1 VGELWSGLPYDRFLC
16 ATART
21 RNGVFELVFCLG
33 QDSEVSAM
41 CCTRGSTLVTRDRAP
56 SRLPTITVRLSP
68 EEKLRFTELAASR
81 GLSECAL
88 AIGTLRAL
96 LIPGTPSTANVPS
109 ASARE
114 AATDR
119 ITIRL
124 RPGDGA
130 ALEARAARRQMKTS
144 TYLAALVRSHIAAD
158 AVLTAHELETVKQA
172 VVVLAG
178 VGRVLSKI
186 ARCGS
191 QGGALSPEVR
201 QALAQTRSVVATVEQ
216 RISDLARAALRSWE
230 SRYE

>member
-1 VGELWSGLPYDRFLC
+1 MS
-16 ATART
+16 AT
-21 RNGVFELVFCLG
+21 
-33 QDSEVSAM
+33 
-41 CCTRGSTLVTRDRAP
+41 CCTRGSTLVSSGAR

-68 EEKLRFTELAASR
+68 EEKQRFAELAAGR

-88 AIGTLRAL
+88 AAAALRAL
-96 LIPGTPSTANVPS
+96 FAPDASSAFSIPS
-109 ASARE
+109 ASRRE

-130 ALEARAARRQMKTS
+130 ALEARAARRQMKVS
-144 TYLAALVRSHIAAD
+144 TYLAALVRVHIAAD
-158 AVLTAHELETVKQA
+158 TVLTANELETVKQA

-178 VGRVLSKI
+178 VGRLLSRI

-191 QGGALSPEVR
+191 QEGSLPPDVR
-201 QALAQTRSVVATVEQ
+201 LAPAQTRSVVAAVEQ
-216 RISDLARAALRSWE
+216 RTSDLARAALWSWE

>member
-1 VGELWSGLPYDRFLC
+1 
-16 ATART
+16 
-21 RNGVFELVFCLG
+21 
-33 QDSEVSAM
+33 M
-41 CCTRGSTLVTRDRAP
+41 CCTRGSTLVTSDGAR

-68 EEKLRFTELAASR
+68 EEKRRFAELAAYR

-88 AIGTLRAL
+88 AVATLRAL
-96 LIPGTPSTANVPS
+96 LTPGGASSVLNVPI
-109 ASARE
+109 ASRRE
-114 AATDR
+114 GATDR

-130 ALEARAARRQMKTS
+130 ALEARAARRRMKTS

-158 AVLTAHELETVKQA
+158 TVLTAHELETVKQA

-178 VGRVLSKI
+178 VGRVLSRI

-191 QGGALSPEVR
+191 QGAALSPEVR
-201 QALAQTRSVVATVEQ
+201 QSLAQTRSVVAAVEQ
-216 RISDLARAALRSWE
+216 RVSHLARAVLRSWE

>member
-1 VGELWSGLPYDRFLC
+1 
-16 ATART
+16 
-21 RNGVFELVFCLG
+21 
-33 QDSEVSAM
+33 VSAM
-41 CCTRGSTLVTRDRAP
+41 CCTRGSTLVTSGRAP

-68 EEKLRFTELAASR
+68 EEKRRFAELAASR

-88 AIGTLRAL
+88 AAGTLRAL
-96 LIPGTPSTANVPS
+96 LNPGISSTINATS

-130 ALEARAARRQMKTS
+130 ALDARAARRRMKTS
-144 TYLAALVRSHIAAD
+144 TYLAALVRSHIAANT
-158 AVLTAHELETVKQA
+158 VLTAHELETVKQA

-178 VGRVLSKI
+178 VGRVLSRI

-191 QGGALSPEVR
+191 QGAALSPEVR
-201 QALAQTRSVVATVEQ
+201 QALAQTRSVVAAVEQ
-216 RISDLARAALRSWE
+216 RISDLTRVALRSWE

>member
-1 VGELWSGLPYDRFLC
+1 M
-16 ATART
+16 
-21 RNGVFELVFCLG
+21 
-33 QDSEVSAM
+33 SAM
-41 CCTRGSTLVTRDRAP
+41 CRTRGSTLVSSDRT

-68 EEKLRFTELAASR
+68 EDKRRFAELAASR

-88 AIGTLRAL
+88 AVGTLRAL
-96 LIPGTPSTANVPS
+96 LIPGTSSTVNIPSS
-109 ASARE
+109 SARE

-130 ALEARAARRQMKTS
+130 AIEARAAQRRMKAS

-158 AVLTAHELETVKQA
+158 MVLTVDELDSVKKA

-178 VGRVLSKI
+178 VGRLLSRI
-186 ARCGS
+186 ARCGG
-191 QGGALSPEVR
+191 QGGSLSPEAR
-201 QALAQTRSVVATVEQ
+201 QALAQTRSVVTAIEQ
-216 RISDLARAALRSWE
+216 RTSDLARAALRSWE

>member
-1 VGELWSGLPYDRFLC
+1 M
-16 ATART
+16 
-21 RNGVFELVFCLG
+21 
-33 QDSEVSAM
+33 SAM
-41 CCTRGSTLVTRDRAP
+41 CCTRGSILVTSNRPR

-68 EEKLRFTELAASR
+68 EEKQGFAELAASR

-88 AIGTLRAL
+88 AVATLRAL
-96 LIPGTPSTANVPS
+96 LTPSTSSALNIPS
-109 ASARE
+109 ASHRE

-130 ALEARAARRQMKTS
+130 ALEARAARRRMKTS

-158 AVLTAHELETVKQA
+158 TVLTAHELETVKQA

-178 VGRVLSKI
+178 VGRVLSRI

-191 QGGALSPEVR
+191 QGAALSPEVR
-201 QALAQTRSVVATVEQ
+201 QSLAQTRSVVAAVEQ
-216 RISDLARAALRSWE
+216 RVSHLARAVLRSWE

>member
-1 VGELWSGLPYDRFLC
+1 
-16 ATART
+16 
-21 RNGVFELVFCLG
+21 
-33 QDSEVSAM
+33 VSAM
-41 CCTRGSTLVTRDRAP
+41 CSTRGSALVTSDRAR

-68 EEKLRFTELAASR
+68 EEKQRFAELAARR

-88 AIGTLRAL
+88 AVATLRSL
-96 LIPGTPSTANVPS
+96 LTPSTSAALNIPS
-109 ASARE
+109 PSRRE

-130 ALEARAARRQMKTS
+130 ALEARAARRRMKTS

-158 AVLTAHELETVKQA
+158 TVLTADELDSAKKA

-178 VGRVLSKI
+178 VGRLLSRI
-186 ARCGS
+186 AGCGG
-191 QGGALSPEVR
+191 QGASLSPETR
-201 QALAQTRSVVATVEQ
+201 QALAQTRSVVAAVEQ

-230 SRYE
+230 CRYE

>member
-1 VGELWSGLPYDRFLC
+1 M
-16 ATART
+16 
-21 RNGVFELVFCLG
+21 
-33 QDSEVSAM
+33 SAM
-41 CCTRGSTLVTRDRAP
+41 CCTRGSILVTSDRA

-68 EEKLRFTELAASR
+68 DEKQRFAELAASR

-88 AIGTLRAL
+88 AVTTLRAL
-96 LIPGTPSTANVPS
+96 LTPGTSSALNIPS
-109 ASARE
+109 ASRRE

-130 ALEARAARRQMKTS
+130 ALEARAARRRMKAS

-158 AVLTAHELETVKQA
+158 TVLTVNELETVKQA

-178 VGRVLSKI
+178 VGRLLSRI

-191 QGGALSPEVR
+191 QEGSLPPEVR
-201 QALAQTRSVVATVEQ
+201 QALAQTRSVVADVEQ
-216 RISDLARAALRSWE
+216 RTSDLARAALRSWE

>member
-1 VGELWSGLPYDRFLC
+1 
-16 ATART
+16 
-21 RNGVFELVFCLG
+21 
-33 QDSEVSAM
+33 
-41 CCTRGSTLVTRDRAP
+41 VTSDRAR

-68 EEKLRFTELAASR
+68 EEKRRFAELAASR
-81 GLSECAL
+81 GLSEGAL
-88 AIGTLRAL
+88 AVGTLRAL
-96 LIPGTPSTANVPS
+96 LIPGTSSTVNIPSVST
-109 ASARE
+109 RE

-130 ALEARAARRQMKTS
+130 ALEERAVRRRMKTS

-158 AVLTAHELETVKQA
+158 TVLTAHELETVKQA

-178 VGRVLSKI
+178 VGRVLSRI

-191 QGGALSPEVR
+191 QGATLSPEAH
-201 QALAQTRSVVATVEQ
+201 QALTQTRSVVAAAEQ

>member
-1 VGELWSGLPYDRFLC
+1 M
-16 ATART
+16 
-21 RNGVFELVFCLG
+21 
-33 QDSEVSAM
+33 SAM
-41 CCTRGSTLVTRDRAP
+41 CCTRGSALVTSDRAG

-68 EEKLRFTELAASR
+68 EEKRRFAELAASR

-88 AIGTLRAL
+88 AAVTLRGLPAPDTSSVL
-96 LIPGTPSTANVPS
+96 NIPS
-109 ASARE
+109 ASRRE

-124 RPGDGA
+124 RPGDGT
-130 ALEARAARRQMKTS
+130 ALQARAARRRMKTS

-158 AVLTAHELETVKQA
+158 TVLTAEELETVKQA

-178 VGRVLSKI
+178 VGRVLSRI

-191 QGGALSPEVR
+191 QEGSLSPEVR
-201 QALAQTRSVVATVEQ
+201 QALAQTRSVVAAVEQ
-216 RISDLARAALRSWE
+216 RTSDLARAALRSWE

>member
-1 VGELWSGLPYDRFLC
+1 
-16 ATART
+16 
-21 RNGVFELVFCLG
+21 
-33 QDSEVSAM
+33 
-41 CCTRGSTLVTRDRAP
+41 VTSDRAR

-68 EEKLRFTELAASR
+68 EEKRRFAELAASR

-88 AIGTLRAL
+88 AVVTLRAL
-96 LIPGTPSTANVPS
+96 LIPGTSSVRDIPK
-109 ASARE
+109 ASPRE

-130 ALEARAARRQMKTS
+130 ALEARAARRRMKTS

-158 AVLTAHELETVKQA
+158 TVLTANELETVKQA
-172 VVVLAG
+172 VIVLAG
-178 VGRVLSKI
+178 VGRVLSRI

-191 QGGALSPEVR
+191 QEGSLSSEAR
-201 QALAQTRSVVATVEQ
+201 QALAQTRSVVAAVEQ
-216 RISDLARAALRSWE
+216 RTIDLARAALRSWE

>member
-1 VGELWSGLPYDRFLC
+1 M
-16 ATART
+16 
-21 RNGVFELVFCLG
+21 
-33 QDSEVSAM
+33 SAM
-41 CCTRGSTLVTRDRAP
+41 CCTRGSTLVTSDRAR

-68 EEKLRFTELAASR
+68 EEKRRFAELAASR

-88 AIGTLRAL
+88 AVGTLRAL
-96 LIPGTPSTANVPS
+96 LIPGTFSTVNIPG

-130 ALEARAARRQMKTS
+130 ALQARAARRRMKTS

-158 AVLTAHELETVKQA
+158 TVLTANELETVKQA
-172 VVVLAG
+172 VIVLAG
-178 VGRVLSKI
+178 VGRVLSRI
-186 ARCGS
+186 ARCS
-191 QGGALSPEVR
+191 DQGALLTPETR
-201 QALAQTRSVVATVEQ
+201 QALAQTRSVVAAVEQ
-216 RISDLARAALRSWE
+216 HTSDLARAALRSWE